1 MDSALMAAEVYR
13 CRDEI
18 VVPAAAEACFAV
30 LRDIGTYARWWTL
43 VRVDPVSGGTRLSPG
58 VRFRFSGIR
67 PDGTGVSWVIRVT
80 AVHAPQ
86 RLELE
91 YDEGDLLGTTGWELE
106 PVAGGTRAAYVY
118 YGLRANSAAAA
129 DSFARY
135 GTRLHS
141 LAMRE
146 DALAGLVRLFGGTGA
161 ELDDEAWR
169 ARVRAHMAAGRV
181 GLG

>member
-1 MDSALMAAEVYR
+1 MDGALMADVYR
-13 CRDEI
+13 VRDEI
-18 VVPAAAEACFAV
+18 VVPAGAEACFAV
-30 LRDIGTYARWWTL
+30 LRDIGTYPRWWTL

-58 VRFRFSGIR
+58 VRFRFSGGR

-91 YDEGDLLGTTGWELE
+91 YDEGDLLGITGWELE

-118 YGLRANSAAAA
+118 YGVRPNSPAAAA
-129 DSFARY
+129 SFARH

-146 DALAGLVRLFGGTGA
+146 DALAGLVRLFGGPGA
-161 ELDDEAWR
+161 ELDDAAWC
-169 ARVRAHMAAGRV
+169 ARVRERMAAGRTA
-181 GLG
+181 LG